1 MRQAFLFLLFV
12 ALSGGLHAQV
22 ADLVGS
28 NFQVQAE
35 QLRKELADSEKY
47 SEITDTDRAAAL
59 ALLDRL
65 ESRIGSASEVSA
77 LPEQAKVSV
86 FNDQEALNTILT
98 GAAADSRQSC
108 RREHVVGSNRRQN
121 VCMTV
126 AERRRRAEQS
136 REYMGDVQRMFPGE
150 VEP

>member
-1 MRQAFLFLLFV
+1 MRQAVLFFLLV

-35 QLRKELADSEKY
+35 QLRKDLAGSEQY
-47 SEITDTDRAAAL
+47 SEITESARAAAL

-65 ESRIGSASEVSA
+65 ETRLDGVSEVST

-86 FNDQEALNTILT
+86 FNDQEALNAILT

-136 REYMGDVQRMFPGE
+136 REYVGDIQRMFPGE
-150 VEP
+150 VKP

>member
-1 MRQAFLFLLFV
+1 MRQVVVFFLLV

-35 QLRKELADSEKY
+35 QLRKDLAGSEQY
-47 SEITDTDRAAAL
+47 SEITEPDRAAAL

-65 ESRIGSASEVSA
+65 ETRLDGVSEVST

-86 FNDQEALNTILT
+86 FNDQEALNAILT

-136 REYMGDVQRMFPGE
+136 REYVGDIQRMFPGE

>member
-1 MRQAFLFLLFV
+1 A
-12 ALSGGLHAQV
+12 
-22 ADLVGS
+22 GS
-28 NFQVQAE
+28 E
-35 QLRKELADSEKY
+35 QY
-47 SEITDTDRAAAL
+47 SEITESARAAAL

-65 ESRIGSASEVSA
+65 ETRLDGVSEVST

-86 FNDQEALNTILT
+86 FNDQEALNAILT

-136 REYMGDVQRMFPGE
+136 REYVGDIQRMFPGE
-150 VEP
+150 VKP

>member
-1 MRQAFLFLLFV
+1 
-12 ALSGGLHAQV
+12 LHAQV

-35 QLRKELADSEKY
+35 QLRKDLAGSEQY
-47 SEITDTDRAAAL
+47 SEITESDRAAAL

-65 ESRIGSASEVSA
+65 ETRLDGVSEVST

-86 FNDQEALNTILT
+86 FNDQEALNAILT

-136 REYMGDVQRMFPGE
+136 REYVGDIQRMFPGE
-150 VEP
+150 VKP